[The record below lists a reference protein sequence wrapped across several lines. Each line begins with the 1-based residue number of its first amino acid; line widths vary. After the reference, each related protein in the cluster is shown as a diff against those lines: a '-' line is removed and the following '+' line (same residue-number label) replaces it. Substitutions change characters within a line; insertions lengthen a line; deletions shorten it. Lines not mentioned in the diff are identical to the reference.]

1 MNDFEYHKYL
11 LTRSLIGKTYRNFY
25 LYPRINK
32 YTKGKILDVG
42 CGIGDYLS
50 FNKNAIGTDI
60 NKYNIDYL
68 RNKKMH
74 VILMEKDKLPFNNNK
89 FDSILLDNVI
99 EHIISPEKLI
109 SELVRVSKNNAYLI
123 VGVPG
128 LKGYK
133 RDPDH
138 KVFYTRDNLNNL
150 FKNYGYASTKT
161 LYFPFRFP
169 FLSANLSSYS
179 IFCVYKLN
187 KNPNT
192 I

>member
-11 LTRSLIGKTYRNFY
+11 LTRSLLGKLYRNYY

-32 YTKGKILDVG
+32 FTQGKILDVG
-42 CGIGDYLS
+42 CGIGDFLS

-68 RNKKMH
+68 REKKMNA
-74 VILMEKDKLPFNNNK
+74 VLMEKDKLPFNNNK

-99 EHIISPEKLI
+99 EHLISPEKLI
-109 SELVRVSKNNAYLI
+109 NEFVRVSKNNANLI

-138 KVFYTRDNLNNL
+138 KVFYTRDKLNNL
-150 FKNYGYASTKT
+150 FRKYGYVTNKT

-169 FLSANLSSYS
+169 FLSATFSSYS
-179 IFCVYKLN
+179 IFCIYKLI
-187 KNPNT
+187 KNSNNN
-192 I
+192 